1 MSAGETVTLTR
12 AEYDALIERTS
23 QLEDRLAAA
32 EAEGDAR
39 LPHDVALA
47 VIAGASPVRAFRE
60 RGDTRCALARG
71 ERILR
76 SQQEG

>member
-1 MSAGETVTLTR
+1 MSVHETVTLTR

-32 EAEGDAR
+32 EAQGDAR
-39 LPHDVALA
+39 LPHQVALA
-47 VIAGASPVRAFRE
+47 VIAGASPVRAFP
-60 RGDTRCALARG
+60 DHPRCPLARG